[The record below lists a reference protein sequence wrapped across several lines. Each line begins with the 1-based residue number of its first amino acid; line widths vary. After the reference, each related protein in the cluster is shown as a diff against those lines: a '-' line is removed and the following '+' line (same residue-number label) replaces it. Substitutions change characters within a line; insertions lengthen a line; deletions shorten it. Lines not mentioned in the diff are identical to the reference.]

1 MLKQVPGLVSNIVL
15 HYKTFTSIL
24 NNNKQSIA
32 KMTKTLFALLT
43 GILLCSAALSQSS
56 SVKGIISDTSS
67 KTNLQNA
74 VVSLLQPKDSVLVK
88 FTRTKAGG
96 QFEINNVPAGK
107 YLLVVS
113 YPKYAEYADEIFIE
127 PNLSFNAGTIPVI
140 LKAKLLEEVVVRQKI
155 AAIRFKGDTL
165 EFKADSFRVNANA
178 NVQELLKKL
187 PGLQVNSKGE
197 ITAQGE
203 KIEKVLVDGE
213 EFFSDDPAVVT
224 QSLRADAVDKVQ
236 VFDKKSDQAAF
247 TGIDDGQ
254 KTKTINLQLKEDKKK
269 GYFGKVE
276 AGYDFNRYRY
286 GKALGNLFNGKKKM
300 AGYITTDNTK
310 FESLNWEER
319 RNYGN
324 DNNTVVME
332 DGGVMIT
339 STGDDFSWG
348 QGLPNSITAGLLFSN
363 KWSKDKYNTNN
374 NYQFN
379 QLQIEGINSSTTQ
392 TILPDTSFI
401 NTTNQNFS
409 GTRQRNRLQSMF
421 EWAID
426 SSSSLKLTAVGS
438 LSNNKNNNRFLGKSI
453 SEEGQ
458 LINQSDRNT
467 LNNDETQN
475 FASTLFYR
483 KRLKKKGRSFSVSGD
498 ISFTNRDNNGFLLAD
513 NFFYNS
519 LGAVIKNEKLDQN
532 KTLDEQVNVFNSRL
546 SFTEPIAKNTFA
558 EFSYRIGL
566 NRNNSERNTLEK
578 QQPGDPKYDFLVD
591 SLSNH
596 FIFNTN
602 TNAGGLTLRHNKTK
616 YGFFMGAS
624 LERVSFNQE
633 DIRKGNNN
641 RIGFTNF
648 LPTAGVNFSPKKQRR
663 LSINYNTTARIP
675 NLQQIQPIIDN
686 TDPLNITIGNKNLK
700 QEYRHSFR
708 FNANDYKVLKNK
720 SIYFNINLTVTDNA
734 ITNSNYIDSIG
745 RRINQ
750 AVNVDG
756 NYNFNMWSSYGFEI
770 APSLNLNFGL
780 SPNVSRYINFV
791 NGQKNIN
798 DNGSLGAELSL
809 SFWGDKKVNFW
820 SNFQPRYNRS
830 VSSIRKEVVTK
841 YWTYNTDLNIE
852 IKLPKKFF
860 FEVNADINI
869 YQKTA
874 VFANTRNV
882 YYINTSLRKT
892 FLKNDVME
900 AKVHINDLFNQNQ
913 GINRNISSN
922 FITESTQQV
931 VRRYVM
937 FSLAYNFSKNGK
949 PQSF

>member
-1 MLKQVPGLVSNIVL
+1 MR
-15 HYKTFTSIL
+15 
-24 NNNKQSIA
+24 
-32 KMTKTLFALLT
+32 KTLFALLI
-43 GILLCSAALSQSS
+43 GILYCSVALSQSS

-67 KTNLQNA
+67 KTSLQNA
-74 VVSLLQPKDSVLVK
+74 VVSLLKPKDSVLVK
-88 FTRTKAGG
+88 FARTQAGG
-96 QFEINNVPAGK
+96 GFEINNVPAGK

-113 YPKYAEYADEIFIE
+113 YPKYADYADEITVE
-127 PNLSFNAGTIPVI
+127 AGQPFNTGTIPVI

-165 EFKADSFRVNANA
+165 EFKADSFRVNPNANA
-178 NVQELLKKL
+178 QELLKKL

-203 KIEKVLVDGE
+203 KVEKVLVDGE

-269 GYFGKVE
+269 GYFGKME

-286 GKALGNLFNGKKKM
+286 GKALGNLFNGKKKL

-319 RNYGN
+319 RNYGS

-332 DGGVMIT
+332 GGGIMIT
-339 STGDDFSWG
+339 SNGDEFSWG
-348 QGLPNSITAGLLFSN
+348 QGLPNSVTAGLLFSN
-363 KWSKDKYNTNN
+363 KWNKDQYNTNN

-379 QLQIEGINSSTTQ
+379 QLQIKGINSSTTQ
-392 TILPDTSFI
+392 TILPDTSFV

-421 EWAID
+421 EWTID
-426 SSSSLKLTAVGS
+426 SSSSLKMTAVGS
-438 LSNNKNNNRFLGKSI
+438 VSNNKNTNQFLGKSI

-458 LINQSDRNT
+458 LMNQSDRNT

-475 FASTLFYR
+475 FSSTLFYR
-483 KRLKKKGRSFSVSGD
+483 KRLKKKGRTFSATGD
-498 ISFTNRDNNGFLLAD
+498 ISFTNRDNNGYLLAD
-513 NFFYNS
+513 NKFYNS
-519 LGAVIKNEKLDQN
+519 LGAIIKNEQLDQN
-532 KTLDEQVNVFNSRL
+532 KTLNEQVNIFNTRL
-546 SFTEPIAKNTFA
+546 SFTEPISKNTFA
-558 EFSYRIGL
+558 EFSYRLGL

-578 QQPGDPKYDFLVD
+578 KQPSDPKYDFMVD

-602 TNAGGLTLRHNKTK
+602 SNAGGLILRHNKSK
-616 YGFFMGAS
+616 YGFFMGANI
-624 LERVSFNQE
+624 ERVTFNQE

-641 RIGFTNF
+641 SIGFTNF
-648 LPTAGVNFSPKKQRR
+648 LPTAGINLSPKKQRR
-663 LSINYNTTARIP
+663 ISLNYNTSARIP

-720 SIYFNINLTVTDNA
+720 SIYFNINFTITDNA

-770 APSLNLNFGL
+770 APSLNFNFGL
-780 SPNVSRYINFV
+780 SPNINRYINFV

-798 DNGSLGAELSL
+798 DNNSLGAEINLGY
-809 SFWGDKKVNFW
+809 WADKKVNFW
-820 SNFQPRYNRS
+820 FNFQPRYNRS

-841 YWTYNTDLNIE
+841 YWTYNSDMNVE

-892 FLKNDVME
+892 FLKNDIME
-900 AKVHINDLFNQNQ
+900 AKVYVNDLFNQNQ

-931 VRRYVM
+931 IRRYVM

>member
-1 MLKQVPGLVSNIVL
+1 
-15 HYKTFTSIL
+15 
-24 NNNKQSIA
+24 
-32 KMTKTLFALLT
+32 MTKTLFALLT
-43 GILLCSAALSQSS
+43 GLLYCSAALSQSS
-56 SVKGIISDTSS
+56 SVKGIIADTSS
-67 KTNLQNA
+67 KTSLQNA

-113 YPKYAEYADEIFIE
+113 YPKYAEYADEILIE
-127 PNLSFNAGTIPVI
+127 PNNSFNAGTIPVI

-276 AGYDFNRYRY
+276 AGTDFNRYRY
-286 GKALGNLFNGKKKM
+286 GKALGNLFSGKKKL

-319 RNYGN
+319 RNYGS

-332 DGGVMIT
+332 GGGIMVT

-348 QGLPNSITAGLLFSN
+348 QGLPNSVTAGLLFSN

-379 QLQIEGINSSTTQ
+379 QLQVEGINSSTTQ

-467 LNNDETQN
+467 LNADETQN
-475 FASTLFYR
+475 FSSTLFYR
-483 KRLKKKGRSFSVSGD
+483 KRLKKKGRSLSVSGD
-498 ISFTNRDNNGFLLAD
+498 FNFTNRNNNGFLLAD
-513 NFFYNS
+513 NTFYNS
-519 LGAVIKNEKLDQN
+519 LGSVIKNEKLDQN
-532 KTLDEQVNVFNSRL
+532 KTLQEAANTFNSRF
-546 SFTEPIAKNTFA
+546 SYTEPVSKNTFA
-558 EFSYRIGL
+558 EFSYRIGV

-578 QQPGDPKYDFLVD
+578 QQPGNVKYDFMVD

-596 FIFNTN
+596 FIFNTT

-616 YGFFMGAS
+616 YGFFLGAS
-624 LERVSFNQE
+624 VERVHFNQE
-633 DIRKGNNN
+633 DIRKGNSNS
-641 RIGFTNF
+641 IGFTNF
-648 LPTAGVNFSPKKQRR
+648 LPTAGINFNPKKQRR
-663 LSINYNTTARIP
+663 IALNYNTTARIP

-809 SFWGDKKVNFW
+809 SFWGDKKINFW

-841 YWTYNTDLNIE
+841 YWTYNTDLNVE

-860 FEVNADINI
+860 FQVNADINI
-869 YQKTA
+869 YQKTT

-900 AKVHINDLFNQNQ
+900 AKVYVNDLFNQNQ